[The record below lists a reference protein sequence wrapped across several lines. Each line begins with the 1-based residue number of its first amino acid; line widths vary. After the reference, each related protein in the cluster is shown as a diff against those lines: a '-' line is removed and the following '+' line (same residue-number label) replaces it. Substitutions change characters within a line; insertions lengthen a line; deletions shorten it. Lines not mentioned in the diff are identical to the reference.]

1 MRFTVSPLGAKFDAG
16 MGLALV
22 SSVGATLLSVFI
34 AIDALAGR
42 LTLVYP
48 TLIVGCALIAAIGGV
63 LMRKPFTAAAF
74 YTGGVFL
81 GAVTLTCVL
90 TLAVAGVKPIVA
102 SIVAGLVSLAVT
114 LYLKRSARRS
124 GESV

>member
-1 MRFTVSPLGAKFDAG
+1 MPFTVSARGAKFDAG

-22 SSVGATLLSVFI
+22 SGVGAMLLSVFI
-34 AIDALAGR
+34 AIDVLAGR
-42 LTLVYP
+42 LTWVYP
-48 TLIVGCALIAAIGGV
+48 VLIVGCALIAAISGV
-63 LMRKPFTAAAF
+63 LMRKPFSAAAF

-90 TLAVAGVKPIVA
+90 TLALAGAKPIVA
-102 SIVAGLVSLAVT
+102 SIVAGLISLALT
-114 LYLKRSARRS
+114 LYLKRSARRR

>member
-1 MRFTVSPLGAKFDAG
+1 MHITVSPRGARFDVG

-22 SSVGATLLSVFI
+22 SCVGAMLLSVFI
-34 AIDALAGR
+34 AIDAFSGR
-42 LTLVYP
+42 LTWVYP
-48 TLIVGCALIAAIGGV
+48 MLIVGCAVVAAFSGV
-63 LMRKPFTAAAF
+63 LMRKPFSAAAF

-81 GAVTLTCVL
+81 GSVTLTCVL

-102 SIVAGLVSLAVT
+102 SIVAGLISLALT
-114 LYLKRSARRS
+114 LLLKRSARRR